1 MVISPARV
9 RSGEVGQRKYF
20 VLQIGDKN
28 FYIDCPFN
36 QESRYIYYGEI
47 PNMRGHCVISNTE
60 TGELF
65 SGYHCSDFII
75 DEDL

>member
-1 MVISPARV
+1 MKSKKLKSIKKLSIVKWV
-9 RSGEVGQRKYF
+9 
-20 VLQIGDKN
+20 GDKN